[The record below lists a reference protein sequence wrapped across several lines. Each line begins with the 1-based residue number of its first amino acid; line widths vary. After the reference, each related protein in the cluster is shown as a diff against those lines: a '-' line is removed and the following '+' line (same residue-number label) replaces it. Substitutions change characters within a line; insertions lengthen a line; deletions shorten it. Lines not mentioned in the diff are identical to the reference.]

1 MNIESQRRMKIAQRN
16 ERARQ
21 MARDEIAWLNRKYRL
36 QVYTFEH
43 GGTQL
48 SATFLE
54 ADDDGDEPNAYLIK
68 LTAKTESGVTG
79 QAYIID
85 SKGKRVRATA
95 ETRRHLG
102 QPYVI
107 LRTLALP

>member
-54 ADDDGDEPNAYLIK
+54 ADDGGDEPNAYLIK
-68 LTAKTESGVTG
+68 LTAKTELGVTG

-85 SKGKRVRATA
+85 SKISAY
-95 ETRRHLG
+95 EPLPRHEDISASPMSFCGL
-102 QPYVI
+102 
-107 LRTLALP
+107 